1 VSRHRGPVA
10 GGQWLVAR
18 VHGVFDLDGYLA
30 RIGLGGR
37 PTVAEIHRAHATSI
51 PFENLNPRRGIP
63 ASLAV
68 EDLQQKLVAE
78 RRGGYCFEHNL
89 LLAAALQ
96 ALGAEVG
103 LLLARVRL
111 GADPGVTRPRT
122 HLLLRVATDGELLHA
137 DVGFGL
143 GTPLEPLPFGPG
155 AEHDQ
160 SGWRFRVVEDGPE
173 LVLQTADGDEWLD
186 LYGFLAQPVPMVDV
200 ETSNWFTSTHPR
212 SPFVSGLSV
221 GTQELDGTRAWLSDW
236 NGLALAV
243 QTPADTTV
251 APVALE
257 DVPQLLAERFGL
269 AGFVLDD
276 GAQLVPAD
284 SR

>member
-1 VSRHRGPVA
+1 
-10 GGQWLVAR
+10 
-18 VHGVFDLDGYLA
+18 
-30 RIGLGGR
+30 
-37 PTVAEIHRAHATSI
+37 
-51 PFENLNPRRGIP
+51 
-63 ASLAV
+63 
-68 EDLQQKLVAE
+68 
-78 RRGGYCFEHNL
+78 
-89 LLAAALQ
+89 
-96 ALGAEVG
+96 
-103 LLLARVRL
+103 
-111 GADPGVTRPRT
+111 
-122 HLLLRVATDGELLHA
+122 
-137 DVGFGL
+137 
-143 GTPLEPLPFGPG
+143 
-155 AEHDQ
+155 
-160 SGWRFRVVEDGPE
+160 
-173 LVLQTADGDEWLD
+173 
-186 LYGFLAQPVPMVDV
+186 MVDV

-251 APVALE
+251 TPMALE